1 MTRARARAV
10 IGCLRKALLPPACAG
25 LTDGE
30 LLGRFVA
37 RRDQDAFAALVRRH
51 GPMVLGV
58 CRRILRHAQ
67 DAEDAFQ
74 AAFVV
79 LARKAASLRDRE
91 AAGNWLYGVALRAAL
106 EVRKRRTRRE
116 AKEQQV
122 EVMPHPWVVPNEGAG
137 ELPALLDRELA
148 RLPEKYRLPVVL
160 CELEGRGR
168 REVARQLGL
177 PEGTLS
183 SRLAAAR
190 KMLAKRLA
198 ACGAAAGAVVAGWL
212 AEGAG
217 AACVPAPLVVST
229 VKAAGGAVPA
239 GVAALTQGVIKA
251 MLVTKLKGA
260 AWALL
265 IAASLGAGAVALSY
279 RTAAAE
285 PAAPA
290 PDRPT
295 PGETADRPP
304 APARA
309 PAGEKDELEALRLE
323 LDALRADL
331 RALRERVKALEAE
344 GHAGKGR
351 GDPNLPPAGP
361 PGPPR
366 DGATPPGGLPDTGR
380 PPPGSGLPPGPPG
393 GPPGRGA
400 GLPPGAGG
408 PPAGS
413 PPGGFPGGFGP
424 PTGAPPGSGGFPGGP
439 GGAAPDLPTQPGASG
454 APPAGGADP
463 AAEVEAAL
471 KKVREK
477 PDDKQA
483 LEALER
489 AVKRLKERA
498 DQGPKKPGL

>member
-1 MTRARARAV
+1 
-10 IGCLRKALLPPACAG
+10 LRKALLPPACAG

-58 CRRILRHAQ
+58 CRRVLRHAQ

-91 AAGNWLYGVALRAAL
+91 AAGNWLYGVAHRAAL
-106 EVRKRRTRRE
+106 EARTRRARRE

-122 EVMPHPWVVPNEGAG
+122 EVMPHPSVLPDEGAG

-198 ACGAAAGAVVAGWL
+198 ACGAAATGAALTGWL

-229 VKAAGGAVPA
+229 VRAAGGAVPA

-251 MLVTKLKGA
+251 MLVSKLKGA

-279 RTAAAE
+279 RTAAAQPA
-285 PAAPA
+285 PAADQPRAGEPPA
-290 PDRPT
+290 
-295 PGETADRPP
+295 RPP
-304 APARA
+304 APAKA
-309 PAGEKDELEALRLE
+309 AAGEKDELEALRLE
-323 LDALRADL
+323 LEALRADL
-331 RALRERVKALEAE
+331 KALRERVKALEAE
-344 GHAGKGR
+344 GRTGKGR
-351 GDPNLPPAGP
+351 DDPNLPPLGP

-366 DGATPPGGLPDTGR
+366 DAGPRPDDRPDTGR
-380 PPPGSGLPPGPPG
+380 PPGSGLPPGPPTGPGRGPGVPPAGAPPTG
-393 GPPGRGA
+393 GPPGG
-400 GLPPGAGG
+400 GGFPGSFGPPTGG
-408 PPAGS
+408 PPGG
-413 PPGGFPGGFGP
+413 GGFPGGQP
-424 PTGAPPGSGGFPGGP
+424 RGGFPGGAPP
-439 GGAAPDLPTQPGASG
+439 GPPGASD
-454 APPAGGADP
+454 APTADAADA

-471 KKVREK
+471 KRVREK
-477 PDDKQA
+477 PDDTKA

-489 AVKRLKERA
+489 AVQRLKERA
-498 DQGPKKPGL
+498 DRGAKERGR